1 MKPSKSFQDILV
13 WQKSHQLVLA
23 IYKESNLF
31 PKEELFSLTSQL
43 RRAVISVPAN
53 IAEGFKR
60 PGIKD
65 KLRFYNIAQSSLEE
79 VKYFLILSKDLGFI
93 ESETSL
99 LLANEV
105 GKMLEVYA
113 QKTKSNNTSTI
124 Y

>member
-31 PKEELFSLTSQL
+31 PKEELFSLTSQI

-93 ESETSL
+93 ESDNSL
-99 LLANEV
+99 ILASEV
-105 GKMLEVYA
+105 GKMLEIYA
-113 QKTKSNNTSTI
+113 QKTKSNNASTI